1 MMQPADE
8 AGFLLLSP
16 RPDQWIE
23 TEMAY
28 DPKRIEP
35 KWQRYWQENA
45 TFRTSEDRS
54 KPKFY
59 VLDMFP
65 YPSGEGLHVGHPE
78 GYTATDIIARYKR
91 MRGFNVLHPMGWD
104 AYGLPAERYAVRT
117 GVHPTITT
125 TKNIANFKSQVQRLG
140 FSYDWSRELSTT
152 DADFVRW
159 TQWIFLKL
167 YERGLAYQAEVPVN
181 WCPAQGTVLANEE
194 VKDGKYVETGE
205 PVERR
210 LMRQWMLKITAY
222 ADRLLEDLDEL
233 DWPEGIKTMQRNWIG
248 RSEGAEITFVIDGS
262 RELLSVYTTRPETIW
277 GATFIVLSPEH
288 PLASIITTPAQRSAV
303 DAYLARAASLSDV
316 EKLQERA
323 KTGAFTGAYTIN
335 PATGAPIP
343 VWIADYVL
351 MGYGSGAIMAV
362 PAHDDRDHAFARAF
376 GLPIVG
382 IIDAPNGVD
391 IQKDAWEGDGRL
403 VNSGAWTGLEAPAA
417 KTAAVAWLEEHGIGK
432 GRMQYRL
439 RDWLFSRQRYWGE
452 PFPILH
458 RSDGAIVPLPE
469 DALPLLAPEL
479 NDYKPTEAGDP
490 PLARAKDWVRTSDPA
505 TGLAALRETNT
516 MPQWAGSCW
525 YYLRFADPDNRT
537 APIDPEREKYWLPVD
552 LYVGGAEHAVLH
564 LLYARFWHKVLYDIG
579 VVSTKEPFQKLFNQG
594 MILAFSY
601 RDSSGKYYRPDEVI
615 KRDGQWFAGDKPVS
629 QQVEKMS
636 KSKFNVVNPDEVI
649 DIYGADSMRLYEM
662 FIGPLDV
669 AKPWQ
674 MSGVAGVSRFLHRV
688 WRIVADDRDGLNE
701 QVCEIEPPAE
711 VTHLMHKT
719 IRSVGE
725 DIEAMR
731 FNTAI
736 SKLMEMSNALTALD
750 RTPRSVVEVFVLL
763 LAPFAPHICEELWG
777 LLGHETSLAY
787 ESWPIFDSA
796 LADDERREYAVQ
808 INGKLR
814 HKVLAASGLSATDL
828 VLMVRADPRVAS
840 LLDGKQ
846 IVKEV
851 VVPNRLINFVVKN

>member
-1 MMQPADE
+1 
-8 AGFLLLSP
+8 
-16 RPDQWIE
+16 
-23 TEMAY
+23 MAY

-45 TFRTSEDRS
+45 TFRTNEDRS

-248 RSEGAEITFVIDGS
+248 RSEGAEIAFVIDGS
-262 RELLSVYTTRPETIW
+262 REILSVYTTRPETIW

-417 KTAAVAWLEEHGIGK
+417 KTAAIAWLEEHGIGK

-615 KRDGQWFAGDKPVS
+615 KRDGRWFAGDKPVS

-662 FIGPLDV
+662 FIGSLDV

>member
-1 MMQPADE
+1 MV
-8 AGFLLLSP
+8 
-16 RPDQWIE
+16 
-23 TEMAY
+23 Y

-35 KWQRYWQENA
+35 KWQRYWHENA
-45 TFRTSEDRS
+45 TFGTNEDHS

-104 AYGLPAERYAVRT
+104 AYGLPVERYAVRT
-117 GVHPTITT
+117 GVHPSITT
-125 TKNIANFKSQVQRLG
+125 KKNIANFKSQVQRLG
-140 FSYDWSRELSTT
+140 FSYDWNRELSTT
-152 DADFVRW
+152 DPDFVRW

-210 LMRQWMLKITAY
+210 LMRQWMLRITAY
-222 ADRLLEDLDEL
+222 ADRLLDDLDEL
-233 DWPEGIKTMQRNWIG
+233 DWPDGIKAMQRNWIG
-248 RSEGAEITFVIDGS
+248 RSEGAEITFAIES
-262 RELLSVYTTRPETIW
+262 TNELLTVYTTRPETIW
-277 GATFIVLSPEH
+277 GTTFLVLSPEH
-288 PLASIITTPAQRSAV
+288 PLASIITTSAQRDAV
-303 DAYLARAASLSDV
+303 DTYLARAASLSDI

-323 KTGAFTGAYTIN
+323 KTGAFTGAYAVN

-351 MGYGSGAIMAV
+351 MGYGSGVIMAV
-362 PAHDDRDHAFARAF
+362 PAHDGRDHAFARTF
-376 GLPIVG
+376 GLPIVS
-382 IIDAPNGVD
+382 IIAPPKGGN
-391 IQKDAWEGDGRL
+391 IQKGAWEGGGRL
-403 VNSGAWTGLEAPAA
+403 INSGAWTGLDAPAA
-417 KTAAVAWLEEHGIGK
+417 KKAAIAWLEEQGIGQ
-432 GRMQYRL
+432 GRTQYRL

-469 DALPLLAPEL
+469 DSLPILAPEL
-479 NDYKPTEAGDP
+479 DDYKPTEAGDP
-490 PLARAKDWVRTSDPA
+490 PLARATEWVRTSDP
-505 TGLAALRETNT
+505 TSGLAALRETNT

-525 YYLRFADPDNRT
+525 YYLRFADPDNRQ
-537 APIDPEREKYWLPVD
+537 APIAPEKEKYWLPVD

-579 VVSTKEPFQKLFNQG
+579 IVSTKEPFQKLFNQG

-601 RDSSGKYYRPDEVI
+601 SDASGKYYRPDEVSE
-615 KRDGQWFAGDKPVS
+615 RDGQWFAGDKSVK
-629 QQVEKMS
+629 QQIEKMS
-636 KSKFNVVNPDEVI
+636 KSKFNVVNPDEII
-649 DIYGADSMRLYEM
+649 DIFGADSMRLYEM
-662 FIGPLDV
+662 FMGPLDV

-688 WRIVADDRDGLNE
+688 WRIVTDGKDGLSG
-701 QVCEIEPPAE
+701 QICEIEPPAKI
-711 VTHLMHKT
+711 TRLMHKT

-736 SKLMEMSNALTALD
+736 SKLMEMSNALIALE
-750 RTPRSVVEVFVLL
+750 RKPRSVVEVFVLL
-763 LAPFAPHICEELWG
+763 LAPFAPHICEELWTLMG
-777 LLGHETSLAY
+777 RKTSIAY
-787 ESWPIFDSA
+787 EPWPSFDPA
-796 LADDERREYAVQ
+796 LAADERREYVVQ

-814 HKVLAASGLSATDL
+814 HKILAAPGLSADAL
-828 VLMVRADPRVAS
+828 LDVARVDPRVTAS
-840 LLDGKQ
+840 LEGKQ
-846 IVKEV
+846 IVKEIT
-851 VVPNRLINFVVKN
+851 VPDRLVNFVVRD

>member
-45 TFRTSEDRS
+45 TFRTNEDRS
-54 KPKFY
+54 KRKFY

-125 TKNIANFKSQVQRLG
+125 RKNIANFKSQVQRLG

-152 DADFVRW
+152 DPDFVRW

-222 ADRLLEDLDEL
+222 ADRLLDDLDEL

-323 KTGAFTGAYTIN
+323 KTGTFTGAYTIN

-362 PAHDDRDHAFARAF
+362 PAHDNRDHAFARAF
-376 GLPIVG
+376 GLPIVV

-403 VNSGAWTGLEAPAA
+403 VNSGAWTGLKAPAA
-417 KTAAVAWLEEHGIGK
+417 KTAAIAWLEEHGIGK

-537 APIDPEREKYWLPVD
+537 ATIDPEREKYWLPVD

-615 KRDGQWFAGDKPVS
+615 KRDGQWFASDKPVS

-701 QVCEIEPPAE
+701 KVCEIEPPAE
-711 VTHLMHKT
+711 VTQLTHKT

-796 LADDERREYAVQ
+796 LADDERREYVVQ

-814 HKVLAASGLSATDL
+814 HKVLAASGLSAADL

>member
-1 MMQPADE
+1 
-8 AGFLLLSP
+8 
-16 RPDQWIE
+16 
-23 TEMAY
+23 MAY

-45 TFRTSEDRS
+45 TFRTNEDRS

-152 DADFVRW
+152 DPDFVRW

-248 RSEGAEITFVIDGS
+248 RSEGTEITFVIDGS

-391 IQKDAWEGDGRL
+391 IQKDPWEGDGRL

-417 KTAAVAWLEEHGIGK
+417 KTAAIAWLEEHGIGK

-490 PLARAKDWVRTSDPA
+490 PLARAKDWVRTDHPA

-701 QVCEIEPPAE
+701 QVCEIEPSAE
-711 VTHLMHKT
+711 VTHLMQKT

-787 ESWPIFDSA
+787 ESWPISDSA
-796 LADDERREYAVQ
+796 LADDERREYVVQ

-814 HKVLAASGLSATDL
+814 HKVFAASGLSAADL

>member
-1 MMQPADE
+1 M
-8 AGFLLLSP
+8 
-16 RPDQWIE
+16 
-23 TEMAY
+23 TY
-28 DPKRIEP
+28 DPERIEP
-35 KWQRYWQENA
+35 KWQRYWRENA
-45 TFRTSEDRS
+45 TFRASEDRS

-117 GVHPTITT
+117 GVHPSITT
-125 TKNIANFKSQVQRLG
+125 KKNIANFRNQVQRLG
-140 FSYDWSRELSTT
+140 FSYDWGREFSTT
-152 DADFVRW
+152 DPDFVRW

-210 LMRQWMLKITAY
+210 LMRQWMLRITAY
-222 ADRLLEDLDEL
+222 ADRLLDDLDEL
-233 DWPEGIKTMQRNWIG
+233 DWPDGIKAMQRNWIG
-248 RSEGAEITFVIDGS
+248 RSEGAEIAFAIQGS
-262 RELLSVYTTRPETIW
+262 KELLTVYTTRPETIW
-277 GATFIVLSPEH
+277 GATFLVLSPEH
-288 PLASIITTPAQRSAV
+288 PLVSIITTSAQRDAV
-303 DAYLARAASLSDV
+303 DAYRARAASLSDV
-316 EKLQERA
+316 EKSQERA
-323 KTGAFTGAYTIN
+323 KAGAFTGAYAVN
-335 PATGAPIP
+335 PATAAPIP

-351 MGYGSGAIMAV
+351 MGYGSGIIMAV
-362 PAHDDRDHAFARAF
+362 PAHDGRDHAFAQTF

-382 IIDAPNGVD
+382 VIDAPKGVD
-391 IQKDAWEGDGRL
+391 IQRDAWEGDGRL
-403 VNSGAWTGLEAPAA
+403 VNSGAWSGLDAP
-417 KTAAVAWLEEHGIGK
+417 TARKASISWLEEQGV
-432 GRMQYRL
+432 GRGRTQYRL

-458 RSDGAIVPLPE
+458 RQDGAVTPLPE

-479 NDYKPTEAGDP
+479 DDYKPTESGDP
-490 PLARAKDWVRTSDPA
+490 PLARAADWVRTIDPA
-505 TGLAALRETNT
+505 SGLAALRETNT

-525 YYLRFADPDNRT
+525 YYLRFADPDNRQ
-537 APIDPEREKYWLPVD
+537 APIAPEKEKYWLPVD

-601 RDSSGKYYRPDEVI
+601 SDASGKYYRPDEVSE
-615 KRDGQWFAGDKPVS
+615 RDGQWFAGDKPVN
-629 QQVEKMS
+629 QQIEKMS

-662 FIGPLDV
+662 FMGPLDV

-674 MSGVAGVSRFLHRV
+674 MSGVAGVGRFLNRV
-688 WRIVADDRDGLNE
+688 WRIVANETDGLSE

-711 VTHLMHKT
+711 IVRLMHKT
-719 IRSVGE
+719 IRAVRE
-725 DIEAMR
+725 DIESMR

-736 SKLMEMSNALTALD
+736 SKLMEMSNALIALE
-750 RTPRSVVEVFVLL
+750 RKSRSVVEVFVLL
-763 LAPFAPHICEELWG
+763 LAPFAPHICEELWA
-777 LLGHETSLAY
+777 LLGHKTSLAY
-787 ESWPIFDSA
+787 EPLPSFDPA
-796 LADDERREYAVQ
+796 LAEDELREYVVQ
-808 INGKLR
+808 VNGKLR
-814 HKVLAASGLSATDL
+814 HKVLAAAGLSAADL
-828 VLMVRADPRVAS
+828 IRTVRADPRVAG
-840 LLDGKQ
+840 LLEGKQ
-846 IVKEV
+846 IAKEIA
-851 VVPNRLINFVVKN
+851 VPNRLVNFVVKN

>member
-1 MMQPADE
+1 
-8 AGFLLLSP
+8 
-16 RPDQWIE
+16 
-23 TEMAY
+23 MAY

-45 TFRTSEDRS
+45 TFRTNEDRS

-152 DADFVRW
+152 DPDFVRW

-391 IQKDAWEGDGRL
+391 IQKDPWEGDGRL

-417 KTAAVAWLEEHGIGK
+417 KTAAIAWLEEHGIGK

-525 YYLRFADPDNRT
+525 YYLRFADPDNRM

-688 WRIVADDRDGLNE
+688 WRIVADDGDGLNE

-750 RTPRSVVEVFVLL
+750 RTPRSVVEVLVLL

-787 ESWPIFDSA
+787 ESWPVSDSA
-796 LADDERREYAVQ
+796 LADDERREYVVQ

-814 HKVLAASGLSATDL
+814 HKVFAASGLSAADL

>member
-1 MMQPADE
+1 
-8 AGFLLLSP
+8 
-16 RPDQWIE
+16 
-23 TEMAY
+23 MAY

-45 TFRTSEDRS
+45 TFRTNEDRS

-152 DADFVRW
+152 DPDFVRW

-303 DAYLARAASLSDV
+303 DAYLACAASLSDV

-323 KTGAFTGAYTIN
+323 KTGTFTGAYAIN

-382 IIDAPNGVD
+382 IIDAPNGID

-403 VNSGAWTGLEAPAA
+403 VNSGAWTGIEAPAA
-417 KTAAVAWLEEHGIGK
+417 KTAAITWLEEHGIGK

-469 DALPLLAPEL
+469 DSLPLLAPEL

-537 APIDPEREKYWLPVD
+537 ATIDPEREKYWLPVD

-601 RDSSGKYYRPDEVI
+601 KDSSGKYYRPDEVI
-615 KRDGQWFAGDKPVS
+615 KRGGQWFADDKPVS

-701 QVCEIEPPAE
+701 KVCEIEPPAE

-719 IRSVGE
+719 IRSLGE

-796 LADDERREYAVQ
+796 LADDERREYVVQ

-814 HKVLAASGLSATDL
+814 HKVLAASGLSGADL
-828 VLMVRADPRVAS
+828 VLMVRADPRVAN

>member
-1 MMQPADE
+1 
-8 AGFLLLSP
+8 
-16 RPDQWIE
+16 
-23 TEMAY
+23 MAY

-35 KWQRYWQENA
+35 KWQEYWQTNE
-45 TFRTSEDRS
+45 TFRTGEDRS
-54 KPKFY
+54 KPKYY

-91 MRGFNVLHPMGWD
+91 MAGFNVLHPMGWD

-117 GVHPTITT
+117 GVHPAVT
-125 TKNIANFKSQVQRLG
+125 TKSNIANFKRQVQRLG
-140 FSYDWSRELSTT
+140 FSYDWSREFSTT
-152 DADFVRW
+152 DPDFVRW

-210 LMRQWMLKITAY
+210 LMRQWMLKITDY
-222 ADRLLEDLDEL
+222 ADRLLKDLDEV

-248 RSEGAEITFVIDGS
+248 RSEGAEIGFLIEGRRDCIN
-262 RELLSVYTTRPETIW
+262 VYTTRPETIW
-277 GATFIVLSPEH
+277 GATFLVLSPEH
-288 PLASIITTPAQRSAV
+288 PMVATITNPAQQRAV
-303 DAYLARAASLSDV
+303 QDYLTRVTALSDV
-316 EKLQERA
+316 EKLQESN
-323 KTGAFTGAYTIN
+323 KTGVFTGAYAIN
-335 PATGAPIP
+335 PATARPIP

-351 MGYGSGAIMAV
+351 MGYGTGAIMAV
-362 PAHDDRDHAFARAF
+362 PAHDIRDHAFARTF
-376 GLPIVG
+376 GLPIIEV
-382 IIDAPNGVD
+382 IAAPSEID
-391 IQKDAWEGDGRL
+391 IQEEAWEGEGPL
-403 VNSGAWTGLEAPAA
+403 VNSGNWTGFDAPVA
-417 KTAAVAWLEEHGIGK
+417 KQAVIAWVEERGV
-432 GRMQYRL
+432 GRGRTQYRL

-458 RSDGAIVPLPE
+458 RVDGTIVPLPD

-479 NDYKPTEAGDP
+479 DDYKPTQTGDP
-490 PLARAKDWVRTSDPA
+490 PLARAENWVHTIDPA
-505 TGLAALRETNT
+505 TGLKALRETNT

-525 YYLRFADPDNRT
+525 YYLRFADPKNAV
-537 APIDPEREKYWLPVD
+537 APIDPEVEKYWLPVD

-564 LLYARFWHKVLYDIG
+564 LLYARFWHKVLFDIG
-579 VVSTKEPFQKLFNQG
+579 VVSSKEPFQKLFNQG

-601 RDSSGKYYRPDEVI
+601 RDASGKYYRLDDVSEHN
-615 KRDGQWFAGDKPVS
+615 GQWFAGDMPVS

-649 DIYGADSMRLYEM
+649 DLYGADATRLYEM
-662 FIGPLDV
+662 FMGPLDV

-688 WRIVADDRDGLNE
+688 WRMVSNAADGLND
-701 QVCEIEPPAE
+701 QICDMPP
-711 VTHLMHKT
+711 TTDISRMTHKT
-719 IRSVGE
+719 IRAVSE

-736 SKLMEMSNALTALD
+736 SKLMEMSNVLIALE
-750 RTPRSVVEVFVLL
+750 RRPRAAVETFVLL
-763 LAPFAPHICEELWG
+763 LSPFAPHICEELWRI
-777 LLGHETSLAY
+777 LGHRTSLAY
-787 ESWPIFDSA
+787 VRWPSFDES
-796 LADDERREYAVQ
+796 LAEDDRREYVVQ

-814 HKVLAASGLSATDL
+814 HKVFAAPGLSAAALLSAVKNDPGVS
-828 VLMVRADPRVAS
+828 VL
-840 LLDGKQ
+840 LEGKQ
-846 IVKEV
+846 IKKEV
-851 VVPNRLINFVVKN
+851 VVPNRLVNFVLRD

>member
-1 MMQPADE
+1 
-8 AGFLLLSP
+8 
-16 RPDQWIE
+16 
-23 TEMAY
+23 MAY

-45 TFRTSEDRS
+45 TFRTNEDRS

-152 DADFVRW
+152 DPDFVRW

-323 KTGAFTGAYTIN
+323 KTGAFTGAYAIN

-391 IQKDAWEGDGRL
+391 IQKDPWEGDGKL

-417 KTAAVAWLEEHGIGK
+417 KTAAIAWLEEHGIGK

-701 QVCEIEPPAE
+701 QVCEVEPPAE

-750 RTPRSVVEVFVLL
+750 RTPRSVVEVLVLL

-787 ESWPIFDSA
+787 ESWPISDSA
-796 LADDERREYAVQ
+796 LADDERREYVVQ

-814 HKVLAASGLSATDL
+814 HKVFAASGLSTADL

>member
-1 MMQPADE
+1 
-8 AGFLLLSP
+8 
-16 RPDQWIE
+16 
-23 TEMAY
+23 MAY

-35 KWQRYWQENA
+35 QWQRYWQKNA
-45 TFRTSEDRS
+45 TFRTDDDRS
-54 KPKFY
+54 RPKFY

-78 GYTATDIIARYKR
+78 GYTATDIISRYKR

-117 GVHPTITT
+117 GVHPAITT
-125 TKNIANFKSQVQRLG
+125 RNNIGNFKSQVQRLG
-140 FSYDWSRELSTT
+140 FSYDWSREFSTT
-152 DADFVRW
+152 DPDFVRW

-210 LMRQWMLKITAY
+210 LMRQWMLKITDY
-222 ADRLLEDLDEL
+222 ADRLLEDLDDL

-248 RSEGAEITFVIDGS
+248 RSVGAEITFVAAGS
-262 RELLSVYTTRPETIW
+262 KERLTVYTTRPETIW
-277 GATFIVLSPEH
+277 GATSVVLSPEH
-288 PLASIITTPAQRSAV
+288 PLASVMTTPAQRDAV
-303 DAYLARAASLSDV
+303 NAYLARTAALSDV
-316 EKLQERA
+316 ERSQERA
-323 KTGAFTGAYTIN
+323 RTGVFTGTYVVN
-335 PATGAPIP
+335 PATGTPIP
-343 VWIADYVL
+343 VWIADYVV
-351 MGYGSGAIMAV
+351 MGYGTGAVMAV
-362 PAHDDRDHAFARAF
+362 PAHDGRDHEFARSF
-376 GLPIVG
+376 GLPIVAALAVPTG
-382 IIDAPNGVD
+382 FD
-391 IQKDAWEGDGRL
+391 IHDKAWEGEGRL
-403 VNSGAWTGLEAPAA
+403 VNSGAWSGLDAPSAKKAA
-417 KTAAVAWLEEHGIGK
+417 IAWLAEQGIGQPRK
-432 GRMQYRL
+432 QYRL

-458 RSDGAIVPLPE
+458 RADGVIVPLSE

-479 NDYKPTEAGDP
+479 DDYKPTMAGDP
-490 PLARAKDWVRTSDPA
+490 PLARAQDWMRTSDPA

-525 YYLRFADPDNRT
+525 YYLRFADPKN
-537 APIDPEREKYWLPVD
+537 AGALIDPTAEKYWLPVD

-601 RDSSGKYYRPDEVI
+601 RDASGKYYRPDEVSE
-615 KRDGQWFAGDKPVS
+615 RDGQWFAGNEPVS
-629 QQVEKMS
+629 QQIEKMS

-649 DIYGADSMRLYEM
+649 DLYGADAMRLYEM
-662 FIGPLDV
+662 FMGPLDV

-688 WRIVADDRDGLNE
+688 WRMVADDADGLSE
-701 QVCEIEPPAE
+701 QVCDIAPPGDIAR
-711 VTHLMHKT
+711 LMHKT
-719 IRSVGE
+719 IRAVGE
-725 DIEAMR
+725 DIETMR

-736 SKLMEMSNALTALD
+736 SKLMEMSNALLALEQ
-750 RTPRSVVEVFVLL
+750 RPRAVVETFVLL
-763 LAPFAPHICEELWG
+763 LAPFAPHICEEFWRM
-777 LLGHETSLAY
+777 LGHEASLAY
-787 ESWPIFDSA
+787 APWPSFDA
-796 LADDERREYAVQ
+796 VLAEDERREYVVQ

-814 HKVLAASGLSATDL
+814 HKLFAATGLSADAL
-828 VLMVRADPRVAS
+828 VRAVKDDPRVGE
-840 LLDGKQ
+840 LLEGKQ
-846 IVKEV
+846 IIKEIA
-851 VVPNRLINFVVKN
+851 VPDRLVNFVVSDRLS

>member
-1 MMQPADE
+1 M
-8 AGFLLLSP
+8 
-16 RPDQWIE
+16 
-23 TEMAY
+23 TY

-35 KWQRYWQENA
+35 KWQRYWHENA
-45 TFRTSEDRS
+45 TFRTNEDRS

-117 GVHPTITT
+117 GVHPSITT
-125 TKNIANFKSQVQRLG
+125 KKNIANFKNQVQRLG
-140 FSYDWSRELSTT
+140 FSYDWDRELSTT
-152 DADFVRW
+152 DPEFVRW

-210 LMRQWMLKITAY
+210 LMRQWMLRITAY
-222 ADRLLEDLDEL
+222 ADRLLDDLDEL
-233 DWPEGIKTMQRNWIG
+233 DWPDGIKAMQRNWIG
-248 RSEGAEITFVIDGS
+248 RSEGAEITFAIEGAK
-262 RELLSVYTTRPETIW
+262 ELLTVYTTRPETIW
-277 GATFIVLSPEH
+277 GATFLVLSPEH
-288 PLASIITTPAQRSAV
+288 PLASIITTSAQRDAV
-303 DAYLARAASLSDV
+303 DTYLARAASLSDV
-316 EKLQERA
+316 EKSQERA
-323 KTGAFTGAYTIN
+323 KTGAFTGAYAVN

-351 MGYGSGAIMAV
+351 MGYGSGVIMAV
-362 PAHDDRDHAFARAF
+362 PAHDGRDHTFARTF

-382 IIDAPNGVD
+382 IVDAPKGVD

-403 VNSGAWTGLEAPAA
+403 VNSGAWTGLDAPAA
-417 KTAAVAWLEEHGIGK
+417 KKASVSWLEEQGIGQ
-432 GRMQYRL
+432 RRTQYRL

-469 DALPLLAPEL
+469 DSLPILAPEL
-479 NDYKPTEAGDP
+479 DDYKPTEAGDP
-490 PLARAKDWVRTSDPA
+490 PLARATEWVRTSDPA
-505 TGLAALRETNT
+505 SGLAALRETNT

-525 YYLRFADPDNRT
+525 YYLRFADPDNRQ
-537 APIDPEREKYWLPVD
+537 APIAPEKEKYWLPVD

-601 RDSSGKYYRPDEVI
+601 SDALGKYHRPDEVSE
-615 KRDGQWFAGDKPVS
+615 RDGQWFAGDKPAN
-629 QQVEKMS
+629 QQIEKMS

-662 FIGPLDV
+662 FMGPLDV

-688 WRIVADDRDGLNE
+688 WRVAADDQDRLNKHI
-701 QVCEIEPPAE
+701 CEIEPPPE
-711 VTHLMHKT
+711 IIRLLHKT
-719 IRSVGE
+719 IRAVGE

-736 SKLMEMSNALTALD
+736 SKLMELSNALIALEQK
-750 RTPRSVVEVFVLL
+750 PRSVVEVFVLL
-763 LAPFAPHICEELWG
+763 LAPFAPHICEELWA
-777 LLGHETSLAY
+777 LLGHKTSLAY
-787 ESWPIFDSA
+787 ENWPIFDPA
-796 LADDERREYAVQ
+796 LADDELREYVVQ
-808 INGKLR
+808 VNGKLR
-814 HKVLAASGLSATDL
+814 HKVLGASGLSTADL
-828 VLMVRADPRVAS
+828 IRTVRADPRVTD
-840 LLDGKQ
+840 LLKGKQ
-846 IVKEV
+846 LVKEV
-851 VVPNRLINFVVKN
+851 VVPNRLVNFVVKH

>member
-1 MMQPADE
+1 
-8 AGFLLLSP
+8 
-16 RPDQWIE
+16 
-23 TEMAY
+23 MAY
-28 DPKRIEP
+28 DPKRIEL
-35 KWQRYWQENA
+35 KWQCYWQENA
-45 TFRTSEDRS
+45 TFRTNEDRS
-54 KPKFY
+54 RPKFY

-65 YPSGEGLHVGHPE
+65 YPSGDGLHVGHPE

-117 GVHPTITT
+117 GVHPAITT
-125 TKNIANFKSQVQRLG
+125 RKNIANFKSQVQRLG
-140 FSYDWSRELSTT
+140 FSYDWSREFSTT
-152 DADFVRW
+152 DPDFVRW

-222 ADRLLEDLDEL
+222 ADRLLDDLDEL
-233 DWPEGIKTMQRNWIG
+233 DWPEGIKAMQRNWIG
-248 RSEGAEITFVIDGS
+248 RSTGAAITFAIDGS
-262 RELLSVYTTRPETIW
+262 KELLTVYTTRPETIW

-288 PLASIITTPAQRSAV
+288 PLASTLTTLAQRGAV

-316 EKLQERA
+316 EKSQERA
-323 KTGAFTGAYTIN
+323 KTGAFTGAYALN

-351 MGYGSGAIMAV
+351 AGYGSGAIMAV
-362 PAHDDRDHAFARAF
+362 PAHDGRDHTFARAF

-382 IIDAPNGVD
+382 VIDAPKEVD
-391 IQKDAWEGDGRL
+391 IQKDAWEGEGRL
-403 VNSGAWTGLEAPAA
+403 INSGAWTGLDAPAA
-417 KTAAVAWLEEHGIGK
+417 KKAAIGWLEGQGIGL
-432 GRMQYRL
+432 GRTQYRL

-458 RSDGAIVPLPE
+458 RSDGAVVPLPE
-469 DALPLLAPEL
+469 DSLPLSAPKL
-479 NDYKPTEAGDP
+479 DDYKPTETGDP
-490 PLARAKDWVRTSDPA
+490 PLARATEWVRTVDPA
-505 TGLAALRETNT
+505 SGLAALRETNT

-525 YYLRFADPDNRT
+525 YYLRFADPDNRE
-537 APIDPEREKYWLPVD
+537 APIDPEKEKYWLPVD

-601 RDSSGKYYRPDEVI
+601 SDASGKYYRPDEVNE
-615 KRDGQWFAGDKPVS
+615 RDGQWFAGDKPVD
-629 QQVEKMS
+629 QQIEKMS

-662 FIGPLDV
+662 FMGPLDV
-669 AKPWQ
+669 AKSWQ
-674 MSGVAGVSRFLHRV
+674 MSGVAGVSRFLNRV
-688 WRIVADDRDGLNE
+688 WRIVADDKGGVSE
-701 QVCEIEPPAE
+701 EVCEIEPPAE
-711 VTHLMHKT
+711 ITRLMHKT
-719 IRSVGE
+719 IRLVGD
-725 DIEAMR
+725 DIEEMR

-736 SKLMEMSNALTALD
+736 SKLMEMSNALISLD
-750 RTPRSVVEVFVLL
+750 RKPRSVVEVFVLL
-763 LAPFAPHICEELWG
+763 LAPFAPHICEELWS

-787 ESWPIFDSA
+787 QPWPLFDPA
-796 LADDERREYAVQ
+796 LAEDERREYVVQ
-808 INGKLR
+808 VNGKLR
-814 HKVLAASGLSATDL
+814 HRVLAAPGLSAGALLD
-828 VLMVRADPRVAS
+828 AIKGDPRVRE
-840 LLDGKQ
+840 LLEG
-846 IVKEV
+846 KEV
-851 VVPNRLINFVVKN
+851 VKEIAIPDRLVNFVVTD

>member
-28 DPKRIEP
+28 DPKRVEP

-45 TFRTSEDRS
+45 TFRTNEDRS
-54 KPKFY
+54 KQKFY

-125 TKNIANFKSQVQRLG
+125 RKNIANFKSQVQRLG

-152 DADFVRW
+152 DPDFVRW

-222 ADRLLEDLDEL
+222 ADRLLDDLDEL

-323 KTGAFTGAYTIN
+323 KTGTFTGAYTIN

-362 PAHDDRDHAFARAF
+362 PAHDNRDHAFARAF
-376 GLPIVG
+376 GLPIVV

-403 VNSGAWTGLEAPAA
+403 VNSGAWTGLKAPAA
-417 KTAAVAWLEEHGIGK
+417 KTAAIAWLEEHGIGK

-537 APIDPEREKYWLPVD
+537 ATIDPEREKYWLPVD

-615 KRDGQWFAGDKPVS
+615 KRDGQWFASDKPVS

-701 QVCEIEPPAE
+701 KVCEIEPPAE
-711 VTHLMHKT
+711 VTQLTHKT

-796 LADDERREYAVQ
+796 LADDERREYVVL

-814 HKVLAASGLSATDL
+814 HKVLAASGLSAADL

>member
-1 MMQPADE
+1 M
-8 AGFLLLSP
+8 
-16 RPDQWIE
+16 
-23 TEMAY
+23 TNY
-28 DPKRIEP
+28 DHRRIEQ
-35 KWQRYWQENA
+35 KWQHLWEEKELFQVEA
-45 TFRTSEDRS
+45 DPS
-54 KPKFY
+54 KPKY
-59 VLDMFP
+59 YILDMFP
-65 YPSGEGLHVGHPE
+65 YPSGAGLHVGHVT
-78 GYTATDIIARYKR
+78 GYTATDILSRY
-91 MRGFNVLHPMGWD
+91 MRSKGYNVLHPMGWD
-104 AYGLPAERYAVRT
+104 SFGLPAEQYAIRT
-117 GVHPTITT
+117 GTHPAITT
-125 TKNIANFKSQVQRLG
+125 EQNINTYRRQLKSLG
-140 FSYDWSRELSTT
+140 FSYDWSREVATS
-152 DADFVRW
+152 DPSYYKW
-159 TQWIFLKL
+159 TQWIFTKL
-167 YERGLAYQAEVPVN
+167 YEKGLAYEAEASVN
-181 WCPAQGTVLANEE
+181 YCPALGTVLANEE
-194 VKDGKYVETGE
+194 VENGHAKEGGY

-210 LMRQWMLKITAY
+210 PLRQWILKITAY
-222 ADRLLEDLDEL
+222 ADQLIEDLKL
-233 DWPEGIKTMQRNWIG
+233 VDWPESLKRLQINWIG
-248 RSEGAEITFVIDGS
+248 RSEGVKIHFKEEKTGETITVF
-262 RELLSVYTTRPETIW
+262 TTRHDTSF
-277 GATFIVLSPEH
+277 GVTFLVLSPEH
-288 PLASIITTPAQRSAV
+288 PLVEKITTPEHKKHVHAYQKEVASKNDMQRT
-303 DAYLARAASLSDV
+303 DLAK
-316 EKLQERA
+316 E
-323 KTGAFTGAYTIN
+323 KTGVWTGAYAIN
-335 PATGAPIP
+335 PFNRQRVPI
-343 VWIADYVL
+343 WIADYVL
-351 MGYGSGAIMAV
+351 MTYGTGAVMGV
-362 PAHDDRDHAFARAF
+362 PAHDERDFEFVKKYNLDILPVIEPQDPESKTALLDEKICYGDTVQTDQDRIF
-376 GLPIVG
+376 
-382 IIDAPNGVD
+382 
-391 IQKDAWEGDGRL
+391 
-403 VNSGAWTGLEAPAA
+403 NSGFLDGLTIEQAKKKAA
-417 KTAAVAWLEEHGIGK
+417 DWLVENQAGEKTVNYK
-432 GRMQYRL
+432 L

-458 RSDGAIVPLPE
+458 FEDGTKRILDLDE
-469 DALPLLAPEL
+469 LPLCPPEL
-479 NDYKPTEAGDP
+479 KDYKPSGIGES
-490 PLARAKDWVRTSDPA
+490 PLAKVKAWVEITDPK
-505 TGLAALRETNT
+505 TGKKARRETNT

-688 WRIVADDRDGLNE
+688 WRIVADDGDGLNE
-701 QVCEIEPPAE
+701 QVCEIEPSAE

-787 ESWPIFDSA
+787 ESWPISDSA
-796 LADDERREYAVQ
+796 LADDERREYVVQ

-814 HKVLAASGLSATDL
+814 HKVFAASGLSAADL